1 MIRIGTGKTLRRLD
15 EMLTDA
21 MNGTFEESRYDES
34 ELSRLESRWKQY
46 FTTSKMSMEQTK
58 KERESIWPMLA
69 ACPFLI
75 LFGIV
80 VPYLAYAPQRKNS
93 LVEEIRKNE

>member
-1 MIRIGTGKTLRRLD
+1 MKYK
-15 EMLTDA
+15 
-21 MNGTFEESRYDES
+21 FV
-34 ELSRLESRWKQY
+34 
-46 FTTSKMSMEQTK
+46 
-58 KERESIWPMLA
+58 IWPMLA